1 MFIVVLFVI
10 LMYKK
15 KIIPALALGV
25 FPIVYNLLGVW
36 KTGDPFFVLTE
47 MKTVA
52 ALTYNTQ
59 GVFHY
64 FKVYIF
70 IVGPITLIL
79 FLQGFFGF
87 FANTKNYKAYLE
99 KYLLFYVLFITVF
112 AVQMY
117 TMMSNGP
124 NPGNWRYLLHIS
136 PIAVFF
142 ATVGLNNLA
151 DKEFRKL
158 HFVITGFIFFV
169 TFAFFSKES
178 DGFKLLEVSDYTKI
192 VFVVIFFVASMLIP
206 SKDKVSYLNKL
217 SLVLVVASV
226 FYLYVDFKP
235 KKLSPENQTVKS
247 VAEVLNKEG
256 LKGNFYCNHSVM
268 LFFLDNYKKEPQK
281 YLPLNTKS
289 MTDVPKGSILVWENH
304 YGYRPEF
311 NNDIKFE
318 DLQKNPDYKVLN
330 QYVSTDKRF
339 AAYIIEKIN

>member
-1 MFIVVLFVI
+1 
-10 LMYKK
+10 
-15 KIIPALALGV
+15 
-25 FPIVYNLLGVW
+25 
-36 KTGDPFFVLTE
+36 
-47 MKTVA
+47 
-52 ALTYNTQ
+52 
-59 GVFHY
+59 
-64 FKVYIF
+64 
-70 IVGPITLIL
+70 
-79 FLQGFFGF
+79 
-87 FANTKNYKAYLE
+87 
-99 KYLLFYVLFITVF
+99 VLFITVF

-151 DKEFRKL
+151 EKEFKKL

-192 VFVVIFFVASMLIP
+192 VFIIIFFVAAMLIP

-268 LFFLDNYKKEPQK
+268 LFFLDNYKNEPQK
-281 YLPLNTKS
+281 YLPLNSKYIK
-289 MTDVPKGSILVWENH
+289 DVPKGSILVWESH

-311 NNDIKFE
+311 ENDIKFE
-318 DLQKNPDYKVLN
+318 DLQNNPDFKVLN
-330 QYVSTDKRF
+330 QYVSLDKRF